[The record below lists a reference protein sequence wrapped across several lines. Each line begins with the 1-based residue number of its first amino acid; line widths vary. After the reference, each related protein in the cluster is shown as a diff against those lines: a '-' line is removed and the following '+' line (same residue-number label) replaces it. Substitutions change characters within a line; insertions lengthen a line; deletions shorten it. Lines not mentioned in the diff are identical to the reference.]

1 MKKTL
6 GLFASEHWEIVLN
19 KVGIEFRSR
28 LKPDCSRS
36 FSGEPTRSEL

>member
-1 MKKTL
+1 MNKNS

-28 LKPDCSRS
+28 FLSAGCKPRPFKTGSQ
-36 FSGEPTRSEL
+36 P